1 MFSDFFKISYGSI
14 LRASLFVP
22 AVDVGSDVL
31 DNLRLFRVAFDG
43 LLDLT
48 DGVDDCTVIPAA
60 ELLADLVQREVGHP
74 SDLIHSDLAGQHD
87 VLGPALAP

>member
-1 MFSDFFKISYGSI
+1 MCSLIFSRSPMGLSFALFYSYRLLMLAVMSLTISAFSE
-14 LRASLFVP
+14 SL
-22 AVDVGSDVL
+22 L
-31 DNLRLFRVAFDG
+31 M
-43 LLDLT
+43 